1 MSELLKLER
10 IFPHY
15 KTCAFSEVMII
26 LISDA
31 FMKLSWAYLVPF
43 KAIDFN

>member
-15 KTCAFSEVMII
+15 KTYAFSEVMII
-26 LISDA
+26 LISYA
-31 FMKLSWAYLVPF
+31 FMKLSWAYLVSL
-43 KAIDFN
+43 KVIDFN